1 MVCKAVVETSRAAGK
16 TQALQLGLKEEDLAT
31 GEARVCNTCWCK
43 TLKKKHSAVCPVPT
57 CTSNKVRSRGKL
69 RHLPKKWGDLTKEAR
84 DTVMA
89 DLGLPEKTKHVCA
102 ACFTRITR
110 RISQLECEP
119 GTSKGKKEEEVN
131 WAEDAIEKAKGS
143 LRQYG
148 TNWTKMAEAVRDK
161 TEDQCKKFFYNQRKR
176 LQLDKVVQE
185 YKRANRPGGDDKPS
199 LTSDEESGSSTSSG
213 EEDANNLPMEVDPA
227 EDKGK
232 ELKPPAVPPPQEQ
245 RAEGEVKKAED
256 YNSADTMSADETGEV
271 VGGPTKKPAKG
282 MKTVE
287 GLVEAVIKN
296 SLPVQGATTSVA
308 SVAVT
313 TATQSLNTLLRDAG
327 PSPRDLKNYVR
338 DTVRDGP
345 HAPPAQR
352 PKEVGGVPVARPE
365 QELQP
370 GAGIALGQVRPSS
383 DGVIDFSMTRPE
395 RSSPA
400 PASGGVP
407 LEHGGGYHSAYNKL
421 PREPMPESAGK
432 EPPAAHGG
440 QKPKTSHKDI
450 LMMSMNDPAVFFRP
464 DSKSPAPGPYTDPRS
479 SVHSPGPHMVIRGDP
494 RNGIPSLSIPPKP
507 PLHPTNKPGSA
518 TPSHPPSLTVTPSR
532 PGGSLMEGTPKVRPP
547 HGAPAQASPRYDP
560 AHHTAPG
567 GSIIKG
573 QPVYRPQDAAP
584 RRQHPTHAQDSRA
597 SSHPSMEVYKAQQA
611 RGSPYPSP
619 YPPSRPAS
627 HEQPGLPRSSR
638 SIIEGDY
645 SIAQSMQK
653 HPRDPPSSGFP
664 RTIDPHRRDPVPAVD
679 PRLDPRADP
688 RGFYPAG
695 HRFGA
700 PVVGRGDPRAEVR
713 GDPRAELPGA
723 RGDPRAEIPRARGD
737 PRDQR
742 ELVRN
747 PMTHELTDAMGRPVD
762 PRVVDP
768 RAGDPRSVPMLD
780 PRVPRGAPQLY
791 PGYPD
796 PRAVPR
802 PRSPPRQSHPQ
813 TSAASPSGS
822 ILTGQPKHPREANP
836 YPRHPEVSITKSL
849 PGGARPEGY
858 APNLDDLARLAE
870 TQQRL
875 PSHPSA
881 REGPGRPPQG
891 AMMDGR
897 GHFERPKNQEA
908 HGPPRGGPS
917 RDGTQQRII
926 EQAHRDQTINKQQEM
941 ISRISQMSEQDQ
953 KAYLESLKNSSRN
966 QPDHM
971 SAANLIDL
979 IITHQINRN
988 TVVPG
993 LPPGH
998 PAAGPPGSQN
1008 PRRSP
1013 QAPDGKESPNKM
1025 PSASPSVKNL
1035 PEGLEVSGPSGSGV
1049 RTSPGTMGEHIE
1061 NMISKEVGRG
1071 GTGSPYPGTSSA
1083 EHEHWKRRGYPQEGY
1098 RPPSQPRPPS
1108 NSHAGLST
1116 DERVIQRVVQN
1127 ASPASSAG
1135 RPDKP
1140 PSRSMHEAISPPTS
1154 VPYPPH
1160 TMYPGQAP
1168 IEPAMAKFFASARRK
1183 EEAERA
1189 AVSRS
1194 GAGVSHFDDY
1204 VKYKITE
1211 VMKNEKSGSGGAG
1224 PSEQKPPSSHA
1235 HSMGPPHKRP
1245 LESEARGSPSEHPPG
1260 PESPN
1265 KRYKRDEASASNDMP
1280 DSPESGDMVIDES
1293 ARPDSAHSQKTNSP
1307 APAPPAETGH
1317 YPPGF
1322 RGAPAQPPRSSPA
1335 PTGARPPPQ
1344 PSQARYEP
1352 LSDDD

>member
-1 MVCKAVVETSRAAGK
+1 
-16 TQALQLGLKEEDLAT
+16 
-31 GEARVCNTCWCK
+31 
-43 TLKKKHSAVCPVPT
+43 
-57 CTSNKVRSRGKL
+57 
-69 RHLPKKWGDLTKEAR
+69 
-84 DTVMA
+84 
-89 DLGLPEKTKHVCA
+89 
-102 ACFTRITR
+102 
-110 RISQLECEP
+110 
-119 GTSKGKKEEEVN
+119 
-131 WAEDAIEKAKGS
+131 
-143 LRQYG
+143 
-148 TNWTKMAEAVRDK
+148 
-161 TEDQCKKFFYNQRKR
+161 
-176 LQLDKVVQE
+176 
-185 YKRANRPGGDDKPS
+185 
-199 LTSDEESGSSTSSG
+199 
-213 EEDANNLPMEVDPA
+213 
-227 EDKGK
+227 
-232 ELKPPAVPPPQEQ
+232 
-245 RAEGEVKKAED
+245 
-256 YNSADTMSADETGEV
+256 
-271 VGGPTKKPAKG
+271 
-282 MKTVE
+282 
-287 GLVEAVIKN
+287 
-296 SLPVQGATTSVA
+296 
-308 SVAVT
+308 
-313 TATQSLNTLLRDAG
+313 
-327 PSPRDLKNYVR
+327 
-338 DTVRDGP
+338 
-345 HAPPAQR
+345 
-352 PKEVGGVPVARPE
+352 
-365 QELQP
+365 
-370 GAGIALGQVRPSS
+370 
-383 DGVIDFSMTRPE
+383 
-395 RSSPA
+395 
-400 PASGGVP
+400 
-407 LEHGGGYHSAYNKL
+407 
-421 PREPMPESAGK
+421 
-432 EPPAAHGG
+432 
-440 QKPKTSHKDI
+440 
-450 LMMSMNDPAVFFRP
+450 
-464 DSKSPAPGPYTDPRS
+464 
-479 SVHSPGPHMVIRGDP
+479 
-494 RNGIPSLSIPPKP
+494 
-507 PLHPTNKPGSA
+507 
-518 TPSHPPSLTVTPSR
+518 
-532 PGGSLMEGTPKVRPP
+532 
-547 HGAPAQASPRYDP
+547 
-560 AHHTAPG
+560 
-567 GSIIKG
+567 
-573 QPVYRPQDAAP
+573 
-584 RRQHPTHAQDSRA
+584 
-597 SSHPSMEVYKAQQA
+597 
-611 RGSPYPSP
+611 
-619 YPPSRPAS
+619 
-627 HEQPGLPRSSR
+627 
-638 SIIEGDY
+638 
-645 SIAQSMQK
+645 
-653 HPRDPPSSGFP
+653 
-664 RTIDPHRRDPVPAVD
+664 
-679 PRLDPRADP
+679 
-688 RGFYPAG
+688 
-695 HRFGA
+695 
-700 PVVGRGDPRAEVR
+700 
-713 GDPRAELPGA
+713 
-723 RGDPRAEIPRARGD
+723 
-737 PRDQR
+737 
-742 ELVRN
+742 
-747 PMTHELTDAMGRPVD
+747 
-762 PRVVDP
+762 
-768 RAGDPRSVPMLD
+768 
-780 PRVPRGAPQLY
+780 
-791 PGYPD
+791 
-796 PRAVPR
+796 
-802 PRSPPRQSHPQ
+802 
-813 TSAASPSGS
+813 
-822 ILTGQPKHPREANP
+822 
-836 YPRHPEVSITKSL
+836 
-849 PGGARPEGY
+849 
-858 APNLDDLARLAE
+858 
-870 TQQRL
+870 
-875 PSHPSA
+875 
-881 REGPGRPPQG
+881 
-891 AMMDGR
+891 MDGR

-908 HGPPRGGPS
+908 LGPPRGGPS

-1307 APAPPAETGH
+1307 APAPPAESGH